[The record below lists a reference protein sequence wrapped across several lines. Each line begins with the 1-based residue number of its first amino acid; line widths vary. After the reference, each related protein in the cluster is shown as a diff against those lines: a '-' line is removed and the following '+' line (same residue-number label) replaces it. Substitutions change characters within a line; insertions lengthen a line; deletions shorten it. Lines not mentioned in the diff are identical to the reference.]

1 MRDINTKQFFT
12 VCVLM
17 DEERIKKLVRE
28 LIIEIGEDPT
38 REGLTKTPER
48 IANVYK
54 EIFGGY
60 DSNSELSVQFSE
72 DSEVVVVK
80 DIQFYSMCE
89 HHMLPFF
96 GKIQLAYSP
105 NGRIFGISKLVRLVE
120 KYSRRLQIQE
130 RMTKNIA
137 DELYSHGVKGVAVIT
152 EAEHLC
158 MKMRGVKNNA
168 SVSSVAFRG
177 IYERKEEKVN
187 IVNIIKNPSKTFSTQ
202 NS

>member
-72 DSEVVVVK
+72 DSEVVVVR

-177 IYERKEEKVN
+177 IYERKEEKIN